1 MNFTPLALVVLG
13 LVIAAR
19 LAAFIKPSLVP
30 AFLAARRRPTGREGR
45 HRDIDLLSAVAK
57 GTGETGDERTWRD
70 LDLDDVFHSVD
81 YAESEI
87 GRQCLYAR
95 LRRPAMDKNELE
107 AFGARVRAVG
117 ADARV
122 AERIRAAASML
133 SDKRAAF
140 LVDLIFGELPARPM
154 LWWLFPILT
163 ALAFGSLIAMPIWPR
178 AFLVLVA
185 VACVNVVTQVVFKPR
200 MKRFVPAI
208 HELPAFLRAAEQLA
222 DLGQPELRALATTV
236 GTARHFRSVKRAAWW
251 LMFEPGQSNELAT
264 SVYEYLNL
272 VLLLDI
278 TAFAFTTERI
288 RSTQRELQRIFF
300 ALGELD
306 VLQSV
311 HAWRESMRTWCT
323 PTFLPRQQGLDVD
336 AIFHP
341 LLETPVANSIQ
352 VSDVGVLV
360 TGSNM
365 SGKTTFIR
373 TLGVNCVLAQTLFT
387 VCAERWS
394 APPLVTRTSIGRADS
409 IMEGKSYYLAEAES
423 VRSLLLAKQS
433 GEQHLFLLDEIF
445 RGTNTSERI
454 AAAYAVLRFLVKGD
468 DLVFVATH
476 DLELLAMLGDGFVG
490 YHFAEQVS
498 DDALSFDYRIRDGLS
513 STRNAIALLQLMQY
527 PSEVVANALS
537 VVESLGVTTAMIV
550 EGGAEE

>member
-394 APPLVTRTSIGRADS
+394 APLLVTRTSIGRADS

>member
-1 MNFTPLALVVLG
+1 

-394 APPLVTRTSIGRADS
+394 APLLVTRTSIGRADS